1 LKRLAGIVAVVLL
14 TGCTKVGTENAQT
27 ATAGGQRHSWTQAG
41 VLRIAI
47 QAGPNTMNPLLA
59 GNTTEAMLT
68 RLTNDVLVSVDPQGR
83 EVPMLAAE
91 VPTLQ
96 NGGISKDGLTLTY
109 HLRHNVLWHDGV
121 PFTSHDVKFT
131 WEAIMN
137 SRNNLATRH
146 GYDLVQSADT
156 PDNYTIIFHMKQP
169 FAPAVNTLFGE
180 SDSPYTIVPAHI
192 LSKYPDINNVPYNS
206 SPIGTGPFRLVE
218 WARGDHLTFEP
229 NEKYF
234 LGAPKLK
241 RIIAKIIPDENT
253 TVNQLRTHEVDWQ
266 FEASPQEYAV
276 VKTIPDLRIV
286 LQDMNQYERIEINT
300 RRPPLDDVRVRQAL
314 AYAIDKDKLT
324 TDLTYG
330 SATPADQDLP
340 PFMWAHAANIMRYT
354 YDIQKSRELLRQAG
368 WTPGADGTM
377 QKNGKRLDLQ
387 ITYNVSNATR
397 RRAVVAVQAMLRTA
411 GIATEVKPYIASLLF
426 APMGMGGI
434 EANGKYDLAWDGWI
448 SGIDPD
454 NSSMFLCSALPPN
467 GNNFSFYCKAA
478 MDAAQEV
485 ALRHYAIPVRKVAYE
500 KIEQLLA
507 IDQPI
512 IPAWW
517 PRQIQPINPDFKNFT
532 PNAVEEAWNAYQWE
546 I

>member
-1 LKRLAGIVAVVLL
+1 
-14 TGCTKVGTENAQT
+14 
-27 ATAGGQRHSWTQAG
+27 
-41 VLRIAI
+41 
-47 QAGPNTMNPLLA
+47 
-59 GNTTEAMLT
+59 
-68 RLTNDVLVSVDPQGR
+68 
-83 EVPMLAAE
+83 
-91 VPTLQ
+91 
-96 NGGISKDGLTLTY
+96 
-109 HLRHNVLWHDGV
+109 
-121 PFTSHDVKFT
+121 
-131 WEAIMN
+131 
-137 SRNNLATRH
+137 
-146 GYDLVQSADT
+146 
-156 PDNYTIIFHMKQP
+156 
-169 FAPAVNTLFGE
+169 
-180 SDSPYTIVPAHI
+180 
-192 LSKYPDINNVPYNS
+192 
-206 SPIGTGPFRLVE
+206 VE

-229 NEKYF
+229 NLKYF

-241 RIIAKIIPDENT
+241 QIIAKIIPDENT

-276 VKTIPDLRIV
+276 IKTIPDLRIV

-300 RRPPLDDVRVRQAL
+300 RQPPLDDVRVRQAL

-324 TDLTYG
+324 ADLTYG

-340 PFMWAHAANIMRYT
+340 PFMWAHATNIARYP
-354 YDIQKSRELLRQAG
+354 YDVQKARDLLRQAG
-368 WTPGADGTM
+368 WTPGPDGTL

-411 GIATEVKPYIASLLF
+411 GIASDVKPYIASLLF
-426 APMGMGGI
+426 APKGMGGI
-434 EANGKYDLAWDGWI
+434 LANGKYDLAWDGWI

-454 NSSMFLCSALPPN
+454 NSSMFLCSALPPD
-467 GNNFSFYCKAA
+467 GNNFTFYCKAA
-478 MDAAQEV
+478 MDAAQRV
-485 ALRHYAIPVRKVAYE
+485 ALTHYAIPVRKVAYE

-507 IDQPI
+507 TDQPI

>member
-1 LKRLAGIVAVVLL
+1 MKRLASILTLILL
-14 TGCTKVGTENAQT
+14 AGCTKVGSENAQT
-27 ATAGGQRHSWTQAG
+27 AAGGGRHSWTRPG

-68 RLTNDVLVSVDPQGR
+68 RLTNNVLVSVDEKGR
-83 EVPMLAAE
+83 EVPMLAAQ
-91 VPTLQ
+91 VPTLE

-121 PFTSHDVKFT
+121 PFTSHNVKFS

-137 SRNNLATRH
+137 SRNNVVSRH
-146 GYDLVQSADT
+146 GFDLVRSVDT
-156 PDNYTIIFHMKQP
+156 PDDYTVVFHMKQP
-169 FAPAVNTLFGE
+169 FAPAINTLFGE

-192 LSKYPDINNVPYNS
+192 LSKYPDINNVPYNAN
-206 SPIGTGPFRLVE
+206 PIGTGPFKLVE

-234 LGAPKLK
+234 LGPPKLK
-241 RIIAKIIPDENT
+241 QIIAKIIPDENT

-276 VKTIPDLRIV
+276 IKTIPDLNIV
-286 LQDMNQYERIEINT
+286 LQDMNQYERIEVNT
-300 RRPPLDDVRVRQAL
+300 VRPPLDNVRVRQAL

-330 SATPADQDLP
+330 SAMPADQDLP
-340 PFMWAHAANIMRYT
+340 PFMWAHATNIMRYP
-354 YDIQKSRELLRQAG
+354 YDIAKARELLRQAG
-368 WTPGADGTM
+368 WTPGPDGTL
-377 QKNGKRLDLQ
+377 QKNGKRLTLQ

-397 RRAVVAVQAMLRTA
+397 RRAVVTVQAMLRTA
-411 GIATEVKPYIASLLF
+411 GIASNVKPYIASLLF

-434 EANGKYDLAWDGWI
+434 LQNGKYDLAWDGWI

-454 NSSMFLCSALPPN
+454 NSSMFLCSARPPN
-467 GNNFSFYCKAA
+467 GNNTSFYCRTA
-478 MDAAQEV
+478 MDAAQQV
-485 ALRHYAIPVRKVAYE
+485 ALTHFAIPVRKAAYE
-500 KIEQLLA
+500 RIEQLLA
-507 IDQPI
+507 VDQPV
-512 IPAWW
+512 IPVWW
-517 PRQIQPINPDFKNFT
+517 PRQIQPISPDFKNFT
-532 PNAVEEAWNAYQWE
+532 PNAATEAWNAYQWE